1 MIKLV
6 KNNITDEGFKILL
19 GFLTS
24 DTFTKVLNV
33 TSNHLTYKS
42 LGMIVNFVT
51 QNNILKTIYLSNN
64 KISPIQLKK
73 IQGSL
78 ENKFV
83 QVVL

>member
-19 GFLTS
+19 GYLTS

-42 LGMIVNFVT
+42 LGMIVNFIT

-78 ENKFV
+78 
-83 QVVL
+83 